1 MSDDLVDLD
10 TMQLFLFQSGIPQRE
25 LLRQD
30 HRLSSRTMTR
40 EHFDITRRL
49 MYIRV
54 RLQPHQLELRQ
65 QEVEHRRFLARLRL
79 ERDLRR
85 QSYARVIEAGVAIRG
100 LECFRQVPAL
110 VPRVLSFVA
119 DPNLELSAVHSH
131 IVIFFLADGCRTVA
145 WGFIPFLD
153 HLESA
158 HLPVASHSA
167 VRAASAAVRDE

>member
-10 TMQLFLFQSGIPQRE
+10 TIQLFLFQSGIPQRE

-30 HRLSSRTMTR
+30 HRLKSRTMTR
-40 EHFDITRRL
+40 EHFDVTRRL

-54 RLQPHQLELRQ
+54 RLQQHQLELRQ

-85 QSYARVIEAGVAIRG
+85 QSYARVIEAGVVIRG

-110 VPRVLSFVA
+110 VSQVLPFVA
-119 DPNLELSAVHSH
+119 GPNFELSTVRSHSA
-131 IVIFFLADGCRTVA
+131 IFCLVDGCSTVT

-158 HLPVASHSA
+158 HLPVVSHL
-167 VRAASAAVRDE
+167 AVRDV